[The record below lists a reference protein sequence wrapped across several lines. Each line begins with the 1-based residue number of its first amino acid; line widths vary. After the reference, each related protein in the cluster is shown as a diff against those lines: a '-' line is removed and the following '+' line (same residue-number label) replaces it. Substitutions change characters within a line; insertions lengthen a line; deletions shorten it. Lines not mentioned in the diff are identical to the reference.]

1 LALSEIQKLYAI
13 ERQIEA
19 KPVNERLSIRQAR
32 AGPILDKM
40 KIWLDKSL
48 HQVPPKSALGKALHY
63 LAHEWP
69 RLTPYVG
76 DGRLPID
83 NNPCENAIRPFV
95 IGRNYVHNPV
105 MCSPASIN
113 VMNRRDK
120 GVSPNFVTQ
129 HVNIIKDFRGT
140 PISYQKASCS
150 DFSFAG

>member
-1 LALSEIQKLYAI
+1 YAI

-95 IGRNYVHNPV
+95 IGRKNWLFSQSQAGAESSAAIYSIIETAKRSGHEPWHYLNYLLDKLPNTDDAELYKLLPHNL
-105 MCSPASIN
+105 A
-113 VMNRRDK
+113 
-120 GVSPNFVTQ
+120 
-129 HVNIIKDFRGT
+129 
-140 PISYQKASCS
+140 PITFEKE
-150 DFSFAG
+150 